1 MMEIAKREPQVQGR
15 KFSLGSC
22 LAVTWVSLPRAPRQL
37 DISQAR
43 SPFAL
48 TMADMDFM
56 GLLQQL
62 WRMANQREV
71 MIWRPSQPNSE
82 HFYTHKPSHKPDSDE
97 SPCLVW
103 LILSAPH
110 QTQASTGQIL
120 PSWYCLVKAIIASC
134 FSDCKAF
141 GCSWR
146 VQWGN
151 TCGHILH
158 TQFVSIQFFFL
169 TLYLF

>member
-1 MMEIAKREPQVQGR
+1 MMETAKREPQVQGR

-62 WRMANQREV
+62 
-71 MIWRPSQPNSE
+71 NSGKPKGGNDLTTVTAQLQA
-82 HFYTHKPSHKPDSDE
+82 FLYT
-97 SPCLVW
+97 
-103 LILSAPH
+103 
-110 QTQASTGQIL
+110 QT
-120 PSWYCLVKAIIASC
+120 IA
-134 FSDCKAF
+134 
-141 GCSWR
+141 
-146 VQWGN
+146 
-151 TCGHILH
+151 
-158 TQFVSIQFFFL
+158 
-169 TLYLF
+169 